1 MSLPTLLLQSDAS
14 YRNSLTS
21 ATAESRRCLDMYER
35 TGVCVCVCV
44 HIWPG
49 ARTWLSYEKEKKER
63 ERRESSWP
71 RPHLNVHMAEIC
83 ITLHRSS
90 LFFLPSLPER
100 RRKKKP
106 SARVERTVDCN
117 KSNIGRPAPGRRHTG
132 VAADGRRYNK
142 RAPPT
147 TCLICLDVIN
157 HIFIYLERPP
167 RIDGWG
173 LAGRQSFVKKIS
185 MRFSIGQREIKKIN
199 NKSSRGKK
207 KKKEYAKDN
216 NKTTEHSSSIEPI
229 QRADCCRCCP
239 LGAHQ
244 QIRDSKPQA
253 SSKYYVLWYAPSH
266 SLSLP
271 TPMLRC
277 VCAIIPTACK
287 TARL

>member
-1 MSLPTLLLQSDAS
+1 MHFFTRVRLQNDTTHRTLYSRAADQDLILTYTWRRYAS
-14 YRNSLTS
+14 
-21 ATAESRRCLDMYER
+21 RC
-35 TGVCVCVCV
+35 
-44 HIWPG
+44 IAP
-49 ARTWLSYEKEKKER
+49 LS
-63 ERRESSWP
+63 
-71 RPHLNVHMAEIC
+71 
-83 ITLHRSS
+83 
-90 LFFLPSLPER
+90 FFLPSLPER

-216 NKTTEHSSSIEPI
+216 NKTTEHSSSIDPYSALTAVDAARWGLISRSGIANPKLHQSITFFDMLLPI
-229 QRADCCRCCP
+229 VSLFP
-239 LGAHQ
+239 
-244 QIRDSKPQA
+244 PQCLDV
-253 SSKYYVLWYAPSH
+253 SVQ
-266 SLSLP
+266 
-271 TPMLRC
+271 
-277 VCAIIPTACK
+277 
-287 TARL
+287 

>member
-1 MSLPTLLLQSDAS
+1 MSGL
-14 YRNSLTS
+14 
-21 ATAESRRCLDMYER
+21 
-35 TGVCVCVCV
+35 VCVCVCIFGQV
-44 HIWPG
+44 LGRDW
-49 ARTWLSYEKEKKER
+49 ATRKKKKKER
-63 ERRESSWP
+63 EERAADQDLILTYTWRRYAS
-71 RPHLNVHMAEIC
+71 RC
-83 ITLHRSS
+83 IAPLS
-90 LFFLPSLPER
+90 FFLPSLPER

-277 VCAIIPTACK
+277 VCTIIPTACK